1 MRKKEWKQKN
11 NLINN
16 IKYIYKLLFKRKR
29 SYIFWLPFLILIT
42 ILITAVT
49 TFLPSTIVYLIESNF
64 SLENLLLIIIGLTI
78 TLLIFNVIK
87 SYLDNVIKIGYT
99 ITRAVDSYTILRDKC
114 FSMDYQKAE
123 TKENKDKFMKAENA
137 VGSNYAG
144 IEGMYVAF
152 PELVISLLGVL
163 IYGILTVFIS
173 PIILLIVLAAFF
185 INILLMFFVRKK
197 DSILWDE
204 YAKNQNKIRY
214 FSITSESEKAA
225 KDIRNYSLA
234 SKFKRILDSYVKILK
249 KYQIKINF
257 LWFLPPFE
265 LSIFALVRD
274 LVSYAILIYQAINGT
289 IGASEFVAL
298 LASVT
303 AFNNYVDQASLSI
316 DDCARCNQEI
326 TYFLDYLKTNNDF
339 NYENKANIDVLN
351 KPFEIEIKNLSFKYG
366 KSDEY
371 IFKDLNLKINSG
383 EKVALVGINGAG
395 KTTLA
400 KLLVGLYSPAEG
412 EILVNGHNIN
422 DFNINDYYNYV
433 SIVNQEVQPL
443 AFTIKDNII
452 CSYEFDKDKFNQV
465 LLDSG
470 FKEKVD
476 SLKDKENTFITQNF
490 STKGINLS
498 GGETQKMILARAI
511 YKKSSFLIL
520 DEPTSALDPLAEGLL
535 YEKYNHLC
543 KDKTSIFIS
552 HRLSSTRFCECIYY
566 LENGKIVEMGTHD
579 ELMSKKGKYFEMF
592 NVQSKYY
599 KDGEGENDE
608 NDF

>member
-1 MRKKEWKQKN
+1 MRKKEGKQKN
-11 NLINN
+11 NFINN

-29 SYIFWLPFLILIT
+29 SYIFWLPFLILMT

-99 ITRAVDSYTILRDKC
+99 ITRAVDSYTILWDKC
-114 FSMDYQKAE
+114 FSMDYQEAE

-185 INILLMFFVRKK
+185 INILLMFLVRKK

-298 LASVT
+298 LALVT

-351 KPFEIEIKNLSFKYG
+351 KPFEIEIKNLSFKYE

-400 KLLVGLYSPAEG
+400 KLLVGLYSPTEG

-422 DFNINDYYNYV
+422 DFNINDYYDYV

-452 CSYEFDKDKFNQV
+452 CSYKFDKDKFNQV

-476 SLKDKENTFITQNF
+476 GLKDKENTFITQNF
-490 STKGINLS
+490 SSKGINLS
-498 GGETQKMILARAI
+498 GGETQKMLLARAI

-535 YEKYNHLC
+535 YQKYNDLC

-552 HRLSSTRFCECIYY
+552 HRLSSTRFCERIYY

>member
-535 YEKYNHLC
+535 YEKYNDLC

-552 HRLSSTRFCECIYY
+552 HRLSSTRFCERIYY
-566 LENGKIVEMGTHD
+566 LENGKIVEIGTHD

>member
-1 MRKKEWKQKN
+1 M
-11 NLINN
+11 
-16 IKYIYKLLFKRKR
+16 
-29 SYIFWLPFLILIT
+29 
-42 ILITAVT
+42 
-49 TFLPSTIVYLIESNF
+49 
-64 SLENLLLIIIGLTI
+64 
-78 TLLIFNVIK
+78 IFNVIK

-99 ITRAVDSYTILRDKC
+99 ITRAVDSYTILWDKC
-114 FSMDYQKAE
+114 FSMDYQEAE

-185 INILLMFFVRKK
+185 INILLMFLVRKK

-298 LASVT
+298 LALVT

-351 KPFEIEIKNLSFKYG
+351 KPFEIEIKNLSFKYE

-400 KLLVGLYSPAEG
+400 KLLVGLYSPTEG

-422 DFNINDYYNYV
+422 DFNINDYYDYV

-452 CSYEFDKDKFNQV
+452 CSYKFDKDKFNQV

-476 SLKDKENTFITQNF
+476 GLKDKENTFITQNF
-490 STKGINLS
+490 SSKGINLS
-498 GGETQKMILARAI
+498 GGETQKMLLARAI

-535 YEKYNHLC
+535 YQKYNDLC

-552 HRLSSTRFCECIYY
+552 HRLSSTRFCERIYY